1 MSFEDFPLVRLD
13 ALPTSLEKQGYQIW
27 LWSVEE
33 GAFDCPLEPL
43 TQEFWQ
49 TNLESRLAYGIALP
63 ARDFQK
69 EEDLLVLVSQK
80 LSQSLR
86 RQFGRLHARQRYQL
100 FNFLMELQLPNTEHL
115 TSLHPF
121 VRVTH
126 FKILEEVFRS
136 SILPIK
142 DERGKYRRPTS
153 AGSIEVMPEGL
164 SPLICPK
171 CGQIRTLHAEG
182 ATLLST
188 YPIPEDQDTV
198 RAFCVCETCEQVFS
212 FRTNIRLLELI

>member
-1 MSFEDFPLVRLD
+1 MLLGDFPLVKLD
-13 ALPTSLEKQGYQIW
+13 ALPASLGKQGYQIW

-49 TNLESRLAYGIALP
+49 TNLESRLAYGIVLP
-63 ARDFQK
+63 ACDFQK

-80 LSQSLR
+80 LSQSVS
-86 RQFGRLHARQRYQL
+86 RQFGRLRTRQRYQL
-100 FNFLMELQLPNTEHL
+100 FNFLMEIQLPNTEHL

-121 VRVTH
+121 VRVTY

-142 DERGKYRRPTS
+142 DEKGKYRRSTS
-153 AGSIEVMPEGL
+153 AGSVEVMPEGL

-171 CGQIRTLHAEG
+171 CGQVRSLRGEG
-182 ATLLST
+182 ATLLSS
-188 YPIPEDQDTV
+188 YPIPEDDYVV
-198 RAFCVCETCEQVFS
+198 RAFCVCETCEQVFN
-212 FRTNIRLLELI
+212 FIINIRFLKLI